1 MFVLCSFSSGLN
13 HVWTWQTCKCW
24 TLTVITAWPSL
35 SKPSSSRTVCGFFQS
50 PYSQIMLVMTKI
62 PQDQNWAVQNW
73 AVSAALCSQIRI
85 PVLSF
90 SALSQDKQVCCLVR
104 STNTAAVAL
113 RLPIGIMFFPE
124 TPHCMW
130 LLFSRHMLQQRPEC
144 ICLLQWT

>member
-13 HVWTWQTCKCW
+13 HVWTRQTCKCW

-62 PQDQNWAVQNW
+62 PQDQNWAVLQVFVQLF
-73 AVSAALCSQIRI
+73 ARKSEFQVS
-85 PVLSF
+85 SF

>member
-62 PQDQNWAVQNW
+62 PQDQNWAVLQVFVQLF
-73 AVSAALCSQIRI
+73 ARKSEFQVS
-85 PVLSF
+85 SF

-124 TPHCMW
+124 TPHRMW